1 MAETDCPLE
10 SAQNSYLVEIDRL
23 RYRGQG
29 DTMRGEGDFVDRRA
43 TSGNRGGERGPDEAE
58 GLPRQHGGPANLDP
72 EPGGLE
78 QYDGA
83 EPEEGRPNEEV
94 LLAEANEPRAEAP
107 TSVGPAVEHSA
118 ERNESIDPEG
128 EPTSHEQP
136 ELEMG
141 DRLAVL
147 RHRDDIQGL
156 RALAVLLVVLG
167 HAGIGFLKG
176 GYVGVDVFFVLS
188 GFLITGILL
197 SGAAKRGYVSLSDFY
212 VRRARRILPAA
223 ALTLVA
229 TDIAAYYLL
238 NFVRARQAVSDS
250 IWASVFAANI
260 DFARHGTDYFSQ
272 GQPPSPIQHFWSLAV
287 EEQFYLVWPALL
299 SLALFGA
306 AFGRRSRR
314 RRQPGRIT
322 QAGLSRL
329 LIIIVVAA
337 IASLAWSIH
346 ATRLHPAATY
356 FSTFA
361 RAWELALGAGLAIA
375 APNLRR
381 LPAALGVAMGWLG
394 LIGIVC
400 AAVMFSDG
408 TQFPGYAAL
417 LPTVGA
423 ALVIGAGIREQK
435 LRLGVGRILALAP
448 FRYVGDRSYAFYLWH
463 WPVLIIAVQYAG
475 HELSVAVKLLL
486 VLGAF
491 MLSILSYGFF
501 ENPIRQM
508 RSPAPIGA
516 LLWPASAAV
525 VLVVATVTLGAIDG
539 KTGRLEA
546 AAAAAHPAALEDPM
560 ATGIARANTT
570 ALPAVV
576 RAVRAARRGAPIPS
590 PLIPPVNKLL
600 DDIYSFPQG
609 CAPHEGETSS
619 KICRL
624 GSTTS
629 QKTLVL
635 IGDSHMQ
642 MWMTTILGMAE
653 RDDWA
658 VLPIVKSACTPGSW
672 IRYPKK
678 PECNAWYRWAIGKA
692 KALRPDVTLVAGD
705 WSAETPFATAVEV
718 IGSLT
723 TTMKKYSTS
732 VIVLGDPPLQKRQPV
747 DCLLARHPTM
757 KTCSTTVTKVDLS
770 GDMQIAAGAKKH
782 RVGFMNSRG
791 WFCARTSTTKLE
803 FLCPLVVN
811 RTITHRDRDHI
822 SQTYGRALLSPFR
835 GAFRRELFR

>member
-1 MAETDCPLE
+1 LE
-10 SAQNSYLVEIDRL
+10 
-23 RYRGQG
+23 
-29 DTMRGEGDFVDRRA
+29 
-43 TSGNRGGERGPDEAE
+43 
-58 GLPRQHGGPANLDP
+58 
-72 EPGGLE
+72 
-78 QYDGA
+78 
-83 EPEEGRPNEEV
+83 
-94 LLAEANEPRAEAP
+94 
-107 TSVGPAVEHSA
+107 
-118 ERNESIDPEG
+118 
-128 EPTSHEQP
+128 
-136 ELEMG
+136 
-141 DRLAVL
+141 
-147 RHRDDIQGL
+147 
-156 RALAVLLVVLG
+156 
-167 HAGIGFLKG
+167 G

-188 GFLITGILL
+188 GFLITGLLL
-197 SGAAKRGYVSLSDFY
+197 SGVARRGYVSLSDFY
-212 VRRARRILPAA
+212 IRRARRILPAA

-238 NFVRARQAVSDS
+238 NFVRAREAVSDS

-299 SLALFGA
+299 SLALFGV
-306 AFGRRSRR
+306 AFRGPSRR
-314 RRQPGRIT
+314 HRPTGRIT
-322 QAGLSRL
+322 QTALRRL
-329 LIIIVVAA
+329 LIVVAVA
-337 IASLAWSIH
+337 SIASLAWSIH

-361 RAWELALGAGLAIA
+361 RAWELGLGAALAIA

-381 LPAALGVAMGWLG
+381 LPAALGVAIGWLG

-400 AAVMFSDG
+400 AAVIFSDG

-423 ALVIGAGIREQK
+423 ALVIGAGIREQR
-435 LRLGVGRILALAP
+435 LRVDVGGILALAP
-448 FRYVGDRSYAFYLWH
+448 LRYVGDRSYAFYLWH

-486 VLGAF
+486 MFGAF

-501 ENPIRQM
+501 ENPIRKM
-508 RSPAPIGA
+508 KSPAPVGA
-516 LLWPASAAV
+516 LLWPASAGV
-525 VLVVATVTLGAIDG
+525 VLIVATVTLGSIDG

-546 AAAAAHPAALEDPM
+546 AAAAVRPAALEDQSI
-560 ATGIARANTT
+560 AASVARANAN

-576 RAVRAARRGAPIPS
+576 AAVKAARRGAPLPS
-590 PLIPPVNKLL
+590 PLTPPVSKLL
-600 DDIYSFPQG
+600 DDIYEFPQG

-629 QKTLVL
+629 QKTLVVM
-635 IGDSHMQ
+635 GDSHMQ
-642 MWMTTILGMAE
+642 MWMPTILRMAE
-653 RDDWA
+653 RDGWV
-658 VLPIVKSACTPGSW
+658 VLPLVKSACTVGSW

-678 PECNAWYRWAIGKA
+678 PECNAWYRWATGRA
-692 KALRPDVTLVAGD
+692 KALKPDVTLIAGD
-705 WSAETPFATAVEV
+705 WAPDTPVATAVKV
-718 IGSLT
+718 IGTLT
-723 TTMKKYSTS
+723 TTMKKFSKS
-732 VIVLGDPPLQKRQPV
+732 VIVLSDPPQQKRQPV
-747 DCLLARHPTM
+747 DCLLARGATM
-757 KTCSTTVTKVDLS
+757 KTCSATVTRVQLS
-770 GDMQIAAGAKKH
+770 GDMQIAAGAKKRH
-782 RVGFMNSRG
+782 VGFMSTRG

-822 SQTYGRALLSPFR
+822 SRTYGLELLSPFR